1 MPEICAHSSL
11 KERNAIECERDV
23 DDMKMAEYMEDHI
36 GEEFE
41 GVVDGIM
48 NFGMFIQLP
57 NLIEGLVK
65 VESIK
70 DDYYFFDEELNMLIG
85 KNHKKKFK
93 LGDKVK
99 VKVIA
104 ASKDTSTI
112 DFVLVG

>member
-1 MPEICAHSSL
+1 
-11 KERNAIECERDV
+11 
-23 DDMKMAEYMEDHI
+23 
-36 GEEFE
+36 
-41 GVVDGIM
+41 
-48 NFGMFIQLP
+48 
-57 NLIEGLVK
+57 
-65 VESIK
+65 
-70 DDYYFFDEELNMLIG
+70 MLIG